1 MLTTA
6 RIGFR
11 VHRFEILVAVLACV
25 IVTITAAIVTI
36 GLVQA
41 SAVVPAGCFDAWF
54 WSIDTPNSN
63 CEGPVQAF
71 LAVRDDGPP
80 VMTAMFLLPLLVG
93 LLLGVP
99 LVAGEL
105 ETRTAET
112 AWILVGS
119 RTRWLAYLA
128 IPSFALILITVGG
141 AAVMAQILAAAREP
155 WLVDSPSWESVGS
168 FGTIV
173 VARGA
178 VAFAVGLLAGAVVGR
193 TLPAL
198 IVAVIA
204 CAFIIVVAS
213 GAREAWLTANQQPLD
228 ARNGELIGAI
238 VLTGSSPMFIDSA
251 GLVLTSD
258 EANARIPPGLT
269 DEKIGRWLSDN
280 LREVD
285 LGVPAS
291 AVPAWERLEV
301 IALGG
306 TAALLLVGSFVAVG
320 RRRPRS

>member
-11 VHRFEILVAVLACV
+11 VHRFEILVAVLACLV
-25 IVTITAAIVTI
+25 VTITAGIVSVH
-36 GLVQA
+36 LVQA
-41 SAVVPAGCFDAWF
+41 NALVPAGCFDS
-54 WSIDTPNSN
+54 WSWSSVLPSSSCD
-63 CEGPVQAF
+63 GPVRAF
-71 LAVRDDGPP
+71 LAARDDGPP
-80 VMTAMFLLPLLVG
+80 VMTAMFVLPLLVG

-112 AWILVGS
+112 AWILAGS
-119 RTRWLAYLA
+119 RNRWLAYVA
-128 IPSFALILITVGG
+128 VPTFGLILVAVGG

-155 WLVDSPSWESVGS
+155 WLVDGPSWESIGS

-178 VAFAVGLLAGAVVGR
+178 VAFGAGLLAGAVVGR

-204 CAFIIVVAS
+204 CAFIVVVAI
-213 GAREAWLTANQQPLD
+213 GARQAWLTANQQPLD
-228 ARNGELIGAI
+228 PRNGDLIGAI
-238 VLTGSSPMFIDSA
+238 NLSGSGQTFIDSSGA
-251 GLVLTSD
+251 MLTSE
-258 EANARIPPGLT
+258 EAFARIPPGLT
-269 DEKIGRWLSDN
+269 DEAVEAWLSDN
-280 LREVD
+280 MREVD

-301 IALGG
+301 IGLGA
-306 TAALLLVGSFVAVG
+306 TTALLLVGSFVAVSH
-320 RRRPRS
+320 RRPR